1 MIGTCTDSRLGS
13 WAAER
18 TCPGNPKAL
27 NLNGRWSRSDISLQL
42 TNVWVYMERYK
53 REPRGEKRMGEQEP
67 DISVPAGE
75 ANQKLIVFAPRIDPG
90 LREQVEGIRGITG
103 QTVNEVGQEALRGWV
118 ENKLADEGVRSQA
131 MAGIE
136 DEERR
141 LQERKAAIAKVL
153 GQTLPIADETKT
165 SGSARSRGSRETKK

>member
-1 MIGTCTDSRLGS
+1 
-13 WAAER
+13 
-18 TCPGNPKAL
+18 
-27 NLNGRWSRSDISLQL
+27 
-42 TNVWVYMERYK
+42 
-53 REPRGEKRMGEQEP
+53 MGEDP

-153 GQTLPIADETKT
+153 GQTLPIVDETKP
-165 SGSARSRGSRETKK
+165 SGSTSSRGSRATKK